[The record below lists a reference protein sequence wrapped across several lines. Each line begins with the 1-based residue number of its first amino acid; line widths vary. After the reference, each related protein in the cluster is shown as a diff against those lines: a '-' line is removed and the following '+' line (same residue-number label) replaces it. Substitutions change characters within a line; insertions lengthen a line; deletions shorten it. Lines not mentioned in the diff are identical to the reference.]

1 LSWADVILIGF
12 LIFLVAGVYSSVGLG
27 GASGYLA
34 ILSLFSIPH
43 DVMATSALC
52 LNLLVAG
59 MAFWNFRKK
68 DFFSWRLTWPF
79 MVTSIPAAYL
89 GGLCKSS
96 FRVYSLLLGMVLI
109 AAVFR
114 LMMDRRDENQPLNV
128 KIPSL
133 EVAFPV
139 GIAIGFLA
147 GMVGIGGGIL
157 LGPLA
162 LLWRWGS
169 AKQIAAT
176 TALIILANSMAG
188 LLGRF
193 TGGNFRISSLH
204 LFIFMIMAAFF
215 GGLLGSR
222 LGANFF
228 SNRWLKRI
236 LSVIL
241 ALVAIKLFYT
251 SGSGIR

>member
-1 LSWADVILIGF
+1 MSWANAIPIGL
-12 LIFLVAGVYSSVGLG
+12 LIFIVAGVYSSVGLG

-59 MAFWNFRKK
+59 VAFWSFREK
-68 DFFSWRLTWPF
+68 DFFSWHLTWPF
-79 MVTSIPAAYL
+79 MATSIPAACL
-89 GGLCKSS
+89 GGLCKIS
-96 FRVYSLLLGMVLI
+96 FRAYSLLLGMVLI
-109 AAVFR
+109 AAVIR
-114 LMMDRRDENQPLNV
+114 LMMDRQNEERPLNG
-128 KIPSL
+128 KTLPL
-133 EVAFPV
+133 KAAFPV
-139 GIAIGFLA
+139 GVGIGFLA

-162 LLWRWGS
+162 LLYRWGG

-176 TALIILANSMAG
+176 TALIIFVNSMAG
-188 LLGRF
+188 LLGRYF
-193 TGGNFRISSLH
+193 GGNLRVLSPWF
-204 LFIFMIMAAFF
+204 FIFVIVAALW
-215 GGLLGSR
+215 GGLLGSH

-236 LSVIL
+236 LSAIL
-241 ALVAIKLFYT
+241 ALIAIKLFFT
-251 SGSGIR
+251 VGRGMA